1 MEPLHH
7 PANPVSG
14 RDLAQA
20 GFPRTGTS
28 DRPAEDETAL
38 PSQVYALQNP

>member
-1 MEPLHH
+1 MYH
-7 PANPVSG
+7 PANPASG

-28 DRPAEDETAL
+28 ERPAEDETAL
-38 PSQVYALQNP
+38 PFRVYALQYP